1 MISKYNIYF
10 KEKQMRDILTLLD
23 TLSEEVTLS
32 PGEITK
38 YEDRF
43 QKFVD
48 HIAKGQPFYT
58 STTINGVP
66 PNTEVILDPAEA
78 ERFAE
83 LYNQNKFAG
92 RIIGKDK
99 QGKQWPISGF
109 KKTKEFGGESLKP
122 SDTSETIGKEAAGL
136 KPNKIG
142 ITDKPFKASQLGQV
156 IINNP
161 TLKSTPHGQVV
172 IECAKSIMAG
182 QTPTLPPEIL
192 ANKNLTAAIVDNAGE
207 YLGVLALLNGLS
219 NFPNQA
225 DFLKWLGGSLSNL
238 TLFFPSNETN
248 NLADSFATIINPT
261 TEQQINISSKGT
273 GGGAAPALSGLKV
286 PDHLKKKKA
295 YRTAID
301 LIELTQNTNLP
312 APPTISQVFQAMNLL
327 WERIPESIPAQFKPY
342 LPWPRTIIDEVNA
355 SRNAPRGSRV
365 DLPEY
370 APLFVNLE
378 STGTDGGK
386 LTYVTKKAV
395 SEIVNSGAVPGFQ
408 AAILEILDY
417 NFIQQYTNLVSKKTG
432 ALAFSTQWPAK
443 LNGKVT
449 MEAKSS
455 ATEPTGGGF
464 CFKLGQTNITKEA
477 EELTPAAPEVI
488 QDPERRDNIK
498 KYGRPF
504 QR

>member
-1 MISKYNIYF
+1 
-10 KEKQMRDILTLLD
+10 MRDILNLLD
-23 TLSEEVTLS
+23 TLSEEVTLT
-32 PGEITK
+32 PAQLVK

-58 STTINGVP
+58 STTVNGMP

-83 LYNQNKFAG
+83 LYNQNKFTG
-92 RIIGKDK
+92 RIVGKDK
-99 QGKQWPISGF
+99 EGNQWPLSNF

-122 SDTSETIGKEAAGL
+122 SDTAETIGKEAAGL

-142 ITDKPFKASQLGQV
+142 ITDQPFKASQLGQV

-161 TLKSTPHGQVV
+161 VLKSTPHGQVV
-172 IECAKSIMAG
+172 IECAKSIIAG
-182 QTPTLPPEIL
+182 QVPVLPKEVL
-192 ANKNLTAAIVDNAGE
+192 VNTQLTAAITDNAGE
-207 YLGVLALLNGLS
+207 YLGVLALLHGLS
-219 NFPNQA
+219 NFPNQDA
-225 DFLKWLGGSLSNL
+225 FLKWLGGSLGNL

-248 NLADSFATIINPT
+248 NIADSFATIINPT

-273 GGGAAPALSGLKV
+273 GGGAAPALSGLVV
-286 PDHLKKKKA
+286 PDHLKKKRS

-301 LIELTQNTNLP
+301 LIELTQNTKLP
-312 APPTISQVFQAMNLL
+312 KPPTISQVFQAMNLL
-327 WERIPESIPAQFKPY
+327 WERVPDAIPAQFKPF

-355 SRNAPRGSRV
+355 SRTAARGTRV

-370 APLFVNLE
+370 APLFANLK

-386 LTYVTKKAV
+386 LTYVVKKAV
-395 SEIVNSGAVPGFQ
+395 ADIVNSGAVPGFQ

-417 NFIQQYTNLVSKKTG
+417 NFIQQYTTLASKKTG
-432 ALAFSTQWPAK
+432 ALAFNTQWPAK
-443 LNGKVT
+443 LDGHVT

-455 ATEPTGGGF
+455 ATDPTGGGF
-464 CFKLGQTNITKEA
+464 CFKLGQNKITKEDAVA
-477 EELTPAAPEVI
+477 EPVYLGNEKTL
-488 QDPERRDNIK
+488 
-498 KYGRPF
+498 GRKR
-504 QR
+504 QY